1 MSSTSS
7 GQEMQY
13 HPVHFALL
21 VGFSGVATTVV
32 VLRLWARKVLKQTFK
47 LHDYLIVLGLVRAT
61 PNIVDWPC
69 LLKIDDLQTFALAE
83 TSVNVYSKPF
93 QPK

>member
-21 VGFSGVATTVV
+21 VGFSGIATTAMI
-32 VLRLWARKVLKQTFK
+32 LRLWARKVLKQTFK
-47 LHDYLIVLGLVRAT
+47 LHDYLIVLGLVRNT
-61 PNIVDWPC
+61 QSIVDWPC
-69 LLKIDDLQTFALAE
+69 LLKMDDLQIFALAE

-93 QPK
+93 